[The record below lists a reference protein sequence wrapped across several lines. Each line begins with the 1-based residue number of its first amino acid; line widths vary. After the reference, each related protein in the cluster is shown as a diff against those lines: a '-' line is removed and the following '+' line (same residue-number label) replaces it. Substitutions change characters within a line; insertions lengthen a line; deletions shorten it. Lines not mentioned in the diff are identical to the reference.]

1 MFNKNNINIFYRIL
15 CLVCYAVVILLVN
28 SLTTLI
34 ALTLVYCFLGLLDNN
49 FRNIEF
55 IVITLFLLGIGY
67 LLDFYLL
74 FKIMLII
81 DYFIYFLNYIPVKSI
96 KKLSKKEYMRFSK
109 LNKNKKKGSSNAI
122 AVYLTVHLIVLFIA
136 IMVG

>member
-1 MFNKNNINIFYRIL
+1 MFNKKDINIIYRIL
-15 CLVCYAVVILLVN
+15 CLICYAVVILFVN

-34 ALTLVYCFLGLLDNN
+34 ALTIVYCFLGLYDNN

-55 IVITLFLLGIGY
+55 IIITLFLLGIGY
-67 LLDFYLL
+67 LFNYYLL

-96 KKLSKKEYMRFSK
+96 KKLSKKEYIRFTKSK
-109 LNKNKKKGSSNAI
+109 KNKKGSSNAI

>member
-1 MFNKNNINIFYRIL
+1 M
-15 CLVCYAVVILLVN
+15 VILLVN